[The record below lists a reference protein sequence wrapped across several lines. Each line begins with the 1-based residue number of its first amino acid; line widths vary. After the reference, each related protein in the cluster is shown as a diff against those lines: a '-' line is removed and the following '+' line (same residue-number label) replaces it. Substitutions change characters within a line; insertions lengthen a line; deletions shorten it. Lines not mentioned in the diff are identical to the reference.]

1 MLRVTMVE
9 PARTMSK
16 VWATT
21 SIGLVYPLVSLL
33 IWLVIAPPKPCVFP
47 RPCGLLPWPW

>member
-21 SIGLVYPLVSLL
+21 SI
-33 IWLVIAPPKPCVFP
+33 VIAPPKPCVFP